1 MATIESLAKR
11 LDDLDHDRGYFSIE
25 EIVSANAM
33 NNESLIDA
41 VQREHPF
48 KTFNPAML
56 RDLLGE

>member
-1 MATIESLAKR
+1 MATIESIAKR
-11 LDDLDHDRGYFSIE
+11 LDDLDRDRGYFSIE
-25 EIVSANAM
+25 EIFSAKPM
-33 NNESLIDA
+33 KDESIIDA